1 MANAS
6 SETARKPDRYTAEKE
21 KPMSARTIKKVP
33 RQPFSVRL
41 DIEEAETLRAL
52 AEFYEKSLSEYAEE
66 LIFFALRSRAY
77 KDRAKELLEAPKPL
91 PVPESRPRSSAP
103 RAPITVRMKAI
114 DVATLKAVAERFG
127 MIMVEFAEELITFSL
142 HSRTYKAKI
151 NALPD

>member
-1 MANAS
+1 
-6 SETARKPDRYTAEKE
+6 
-21 KPMSARTIKKVP
+21 
-33 RQPFSVRL
+33 VRL

-77 KDRAKELLEAPKPL
+77 KAKSKELHEAPKPL
-91 PVPESRPRSSAP
+91 PAPEPRPRSSAP
-103 RAPITVRMKAI
+103 RAPITVRMEAT
-114 DVATLKAVAERFG
+114 DVGTLKDVAERFG